1 MIIKVKEM
9 CCISVKRNVFLYRKW
24 AAVASKEKI
33 KQNKSEIS
41 AAAFAASQPS
51 TRQSGSEKQ
60 LSLGDIHIC
69 LHAVALM
76 MIRANLLITISTVTV
91 LFSAKAIST

>member
-1 MIIKVKEM
+1 MFSIAENGPSSRVTKSKIIKEKYLLPHSPHQ
-9 CCISVKRNVFLYRKW
+9 CSPKR
-24 AAVASKEKI
+24 
-33 KQNKSEIS
+33 
-41 AAAFAASQPS
+41 
-51 TRQSGSEKQ
+51 SGKQ

-91 LFSAKAIST
+91 LFSARAIST